1 VGDGQERPY
10 TGELLAAVGGSL
22 AADAGG
28 WRAGRWRRWADR
40 WRWRRAAGWRH
51 VDGWRRWAA
60 GAAMCGQP
68 DDGGGQV
75 GSDAQVGGGRRRVGN
90 RATAVGRSVAARRW
104 ATAAGSRAA
113 LRRWAAVAVATAGSC
128 ESPQDKVV
136 VVVLSLCG
144 HDCQNESSQ
153 RANLLRFMLGRSRLL

>member
-28 WRAGRWRRWADR
+28 WRAGRWRRWVDR
-40 WRWRRAAGWRH
+40 WHWRQAAGWRH

-60 GAAMCGQP
+60 GAAMCG
-68 DDGGGQV
+68 
-75 GSDAQVGGGRRRVGN
+75 
-90 RATAVGRSVAARRW
+90 
-104 ATAAGSRAA
+104 
-113 LRRWAAVAVATAGSC
+113 WAAVAVAVAAAGSC
-128 ESPQDKVV
+128 ESPQDKVA

-144 HDCQNESSQ
+144 HGCQNESSQ